1 MLSSQLLFSTSP
13 IMAKDAVGYS
23 CCPQH
28 DKSDFELK
36 WRAKLLTKDI
46 SYPCWNNTT
55 RQPCSK
61 DNRRLQHQ
69 PAHQHRSGDVQAS
82 TVAVVAEIYNHPVDS
97 QSGNNANRP
106 PDCTALELTARTRN
120 SPNAFF
126 GSPFSRPRTREQG
139 GGHDGCL
146 LDALPNRVSLLWR
159 QQRNSHN
166 S

>member
-1 MLSSQLLFSTSP
+1 MPLPRCFWRGVDQEPTVLSSQLLFSTSP

-69 PAHQHRSGDVQAS
+69 PVLRHLNDDVQAS
-82 TVAVVAEIYNHPVDS
+82 NGGDLHTARHS
-97 QSGNNANRP
+97 QSAGQQSHRVGI
-106 PDCTALELTARTRN
+106 DRKTRN

-126 GSPFSRPRTREQG
+126 GSPFSRPRTREE
-139 GGHDGCL
+139 
-146 LDALPNRVSLLWR
+146 
-159 QQRNSHN
+159 
-166 S
+166 